1 MSKTEQYTRQV
12 LNYLLENYMRY
23 FKVKRLEK
31 NMDLNRWKIID
42 AVKLMK
48 KKQMIEKVGNTTWLL
63 KVDNSPF

>member
-1 MSKTEQYTRQV
+1 
-12 LNYLLENYMRY
+12 
-23 FKVKRLEK
+23 LEK

>member
-12 LNYLLENYMRY
+12 LNYLLENNMRY